1 MSLSREPNMREW
13 LESLRARNDEQIKAG
28 NSPPFTTMPSY
39 SQLTTWLIDV
49 QNENEQ
55 LREELTRKTSKTAGD
70 YAITANLEVQ
80 SLNKRITDQIEELR
94 EKART
99 IDALRE
105 DENQE
110 ARRMEALIAELKIII
125 EGQNETLAKHAQE
138 TEYRNKITA
147 ELIEQRDN
155 LKEQIV
161 EKDKIILNL
170 NEQLAVRKNQIRIR
184 EEWFNELETENKKLK
199 ADHARQNRITDQ
211 KQRDYGNLH
220 TRYEALVTE
229 IKELMGRNNNNQA
242 DTIKEMRKKYEELQ
256 AVEKNQ
262 QDTQEYH
269 KTVLENVKAAMAK
282 RDAEV
287 ANLRKIVETKDAALN
302 TLREQRSY
310 QQKEIAKL
318 NAEVQNRVNRILTI
332 EKHKAERDKLAGRIG
347 ALQHS
352 NNELGR
358 KYQITMNRYN
368 KLLERV
374 KKMEMSTKLKVPGL
388 EDASGEMKPMVV
400 SQVWD
405 GKNPADIGLLKN
417 CTFSPP
423 TEPSSEPKRGEFV
436 TSPPTPL
443 TYAQLTEWIE
453 QLRKTIDMLQF
464 NLEHQTNVR
473 KAKEKELAELRRT
486 VYELQKATN
495 GIEYEYMEPARSGR
509 DFVTYFAFEAR
520 SQKDTPTGR
529 RRISF

>member
-39 SQLTTWLIDV
+39 SQITTWLLDV
-49 QNENEQ
+49 QSENER
-55 LREELTRKTSKTAGD
+55 LRVDVTRLIVEKEK
-70 YAITANLEVQ
+70 LV
-80 SLNKRITDQIEELR
+80 TDQKAYRDEMLRRALEIERLGNER
-94 EKART
+94 
-99 IDALRE
+99 DALRE
-105 DENQE
+105 EKQKEVAAFNELLKDENQE

-147 ELIEQRDN
+147 ELIEQRDK

-161 EKDKIILNL
+161 EKDKIIFKL
-170 NEQLAVRKNQIRIR
+170 NEQ
-184 EEWFNELETENKKLK
+184 
-199 ADHARQNRITDQ
+199 
-211 KQRDYGNLH
+211 
-220 TRYEALVTE
+220 
-229 IKELMGRNNNNQA
+229 KE
-242 DTIKEMRKKYEELQ
+242 
-256 AVEKNQ
+256 V
-262 QDTQEYH
+262 
-269 KTVLENVKAAMAK
+269 
-282 RDAEV
+282 
-287 ANLRKIVETKDAALN
+287 
-302 TLREQRSY
+302 
-310 QQKEIAKL
+310 IAKQTIDRMQTL
-318 NAEVQNRVNRILTI
+318 I
-332 EKHKAERDKLAGRIG
+332 EKHKVERDKLSGRVG

-405 GKNPADIGLLKN
+405 EKNPTDIGLLKN

-436 TSPPTPL
+436 TSPPAPL

-473 KAKEKELAELRRT
+473 KAKEEELAELRKT
-486 VYELQKATN
+486 VYELQKATRD
-495 GIEYEYMEPARSGR
+495 IEYEYMEPARSGK

-520 SQKDTPTGR
+520 SPKDTPTGR